1 MHPEKRRLIVR
12 EIERWRRSR
21 LLPEQYCDFLLNLYA
36 DELAAG
42 ASGVRS
48 RAAEAIENSH
58 WKYWLF
64 GVLGLAAIAMLAIHF
79 NDFPLPMQISTAAL
93 PLLAAFAAA
102 HVYRSAK
109 PVLAHVCAGAG
120 NVLLLLLGPYFIN
133 AHGPADSH
141 WIGVY
146 IGVCSLLWIVQGIV
160 WRMGLFHFCGWIGLV
175 LVYAWS
181 VQVSFTDLL
190 WIHAQLMWIPLAVL
204 FAWFA
209 WLFHRKN
216 KGVSRIFMAVAA
228 VQWFVPDVLAFVLHG
243 AGAWEQVG
251 LVIKIV
257 AAGALLYVS
266 RKHWVVW
273 IA

>member
-12 EIERWRRSR
+12 EIEHWRRSR

-42 ASGVRS
+42 ASRVRS
-48 RAAEAIENSH
+48 RTAAAIENSH

-64 GVLGLAAIAMLAIHF
+64 GVLGLATIAMLAIHF
-79 NDFPLPMQISTAAL
+79 NDFPLPMQMSVAAL
-93 PLLAAFAAA
+93 PLLAAYAAA
-102 HVYRSAK
+102 HVYHRAK
-109 PVLAHVCAGAG
+109 PVLAHICAGAG
-120 NVLLLLLGPYFIN
+120 NVLLLVLGPYLMEL
-133 AHGPADSH
+133 HGPVDNH
-141 WIGVY
+141 WTGIY
-146 IGVCSLLWIVQGIV
+146 IGVCSLVWIAQGIV
-160 WRMGLFHFCGWIGLV
+160 WRMGLFHLCGWIGLV

-216 KGVSRIFMAVAA
+216 KGVSRIFMTVAV
-228 VQWFVPDVLAFVLHG
+228 VQWFVPDVLSLVLNG
-243 AGAWEQVG
+243 AGVWEQLG

-257 AAGALLYVS
+257 SAGALLYVF